1 VPMNNVINNI
11 IVNPG
16 SYSTYTYPRTG
27 NDAYVYLL
35 SKTVKVQMAN
45 NHFTRDIS
53 SVKFNNAAGF
63 DYSLTSVSPVLNKG
77 FNIALYSIPL
87 DFNQQARLKGV
98 SYDIGACE
106 Y

>member
-1 VPMNNVINNI
+1 VPTNIVQNNI

-35 SKTVKVQMAN
+35 GKTVKVQMTI
-45 NHFTRDIS
+45 NHLTRDIS
-53 SVKFNNAAGF
+53 TVKFTNTANADF
-63 DYSLTSVSPVLNKG
+63 SLTSSSPVINKG
-77 FNIALYSIPL
+77 FNIASYSIAV
-87 DFNQQARLKGV
+87 DFRQQPRLQGAT
-98 SYDIGACE
+98 YDIGACE